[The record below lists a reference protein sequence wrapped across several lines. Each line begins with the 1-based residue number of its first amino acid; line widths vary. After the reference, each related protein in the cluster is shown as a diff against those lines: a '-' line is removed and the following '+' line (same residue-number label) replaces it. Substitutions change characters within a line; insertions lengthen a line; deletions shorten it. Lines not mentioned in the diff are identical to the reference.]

1 MKERRVLRGYDL
13 LQHPRFN
20 RGMAFTEAER
30 DALGL
35 RGLLPPRVVTL
46 QEQVERSLKH
56 LERKVTPLEK
66 YIYLTGL
73 LDRGETLFYRT
84 VIDHITDLMPIIY
97 TPTVGEACQ
106 RWGEIFRRQRGL
118 YVTSND
124 RGRVRELLR
133 NWPDPD
139 VEVVV
144 ATDGERILGLGD
156 LGAQGMGIPI
166 GKLALYSACAGI
178 HPAHCLPVTIDVG
191 TENIELRQSPSYPGL
206 DQPRQRG
213 EAYDAL
219 VTEFAEAVAEVFPRA
234 LLQWEDF
241 ATDNAFRV
249 LAAHRH
255 RVRSFN
261 DDIQGTAGVT
271 LAGLHAAARATART
285 LSDQRILFFGAG
297 SAATG
302 IGELV
307 VTAMMA
313 EGMPEAEARRRC
325 WFVDS
330 KGLVTRDRT
339 DLAPHKKPFAHEH
352 PPVADLLAAVKA
364 LRPTALI
371 GVAAQAR
378 AFNEPVVRAMADQEE
393 RPIIFALSNP
403 TSKAECTAAEAY
415 AWTDGRAL
423 FASGSPMD
431 PVELDGQL
439 FTPRQA
445 NNVYIFPGLGL
456 GVVATQAREVTDTMF
471 LAAARALATTVSTD
485 DLAAG
490 SLYPA
495 LPTIRRTSVVIG
507 AAVARVAV
515 QQGLATEPV
524 PDDIEGWLEGMM
536 YDPVYRM
543 DEFI

>member
-46 QEQVERSLKH
+46 EEQVERSLKH

-84 VIDHITDLMPIIY
+84 VIDHITELMPIIY

-118 YVTSND
+118 YVTSKD

-178 HPAHCLPVTIDVG
+178 DPAHCLPVTIDVG
-191 TENIELRQSPSYPGL
+191 TENLELRQSPYYPGL

-219 VTEFAEAVAEVFPRA
+219 VAEFADAVAEVFPRA

-271 LAGLHAAARATART
+271 LAGLHAAARATSRT

-330 KGLVTRDRT
+330 KGLVTRDRA
-339 DLAPHKKPFAHEH
+339 DLQPHKQPFAHEH
-352 PPVADLLAAVKA
+352 PPVADLLSAVKA

-378 AFNEPVVRAMADQEE
+378 AFNEPIVRAMADQEE
-393 RPIIFALSNP
+393 RPIVFALSNP

-415 AWTDGRAL
+415 AWSDGRAL

-431 PVELDGQL
+431 PVELDGHL

-445 NNVYIFPGLGL
+445 NTVYIFPGVGL
-456 GVVATQAREVTDTMF
+456 GVVATQAREVTDAMF

-495 LPTIRRTSVVIG
+495 LPAIRRTSVVIG

-515 QQGLATEPV
+515 QAGLATEPV

-536 YDPVYRM
+536 YDPVYRP